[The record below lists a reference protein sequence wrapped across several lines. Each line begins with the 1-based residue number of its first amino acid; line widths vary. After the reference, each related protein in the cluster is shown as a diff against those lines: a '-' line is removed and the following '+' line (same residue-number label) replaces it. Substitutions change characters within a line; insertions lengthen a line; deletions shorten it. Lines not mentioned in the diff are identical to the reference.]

1 MNDDIEKI
9 YAKLVA
15 HETEIIN
22 LRKGYM
28 ILNERYTKALGS
40 LKELTNNAAEAAKK
54 ACIAAEK
61 ASIATAQCAHVA
73 TIAADHSVI
82 QATESAA

>member
-28 ILNERYTKALGS
+28 IVNERYTKALAS
-40 LKELTNNAAEAAKK
+40 LKELTSSAAEAAKK
-54 ACIAAEK
+54 ACLAAEHAK
-61 ASIATAQCAHVA
+61 H
-73 TIAADHSVI
+73 
-82 QATESAA
+82 ATERCANADQQR

>member
-40 LKELTNNAAEAAKK
+40 LKELTNNAAEAAK
-54 ACIAAEK
+54 
-61 ASIATAQCAHVA
+61 
-73 TIAADHSVI
+73 
-82 QATESAA
+82 

>member
-28 ILNERYTKALGS
+28 IVNERYTKALAS
-40 LKELTNNAAEAAKK
+40 LKELTSSAAEAAKVGKIDSDHAVIK
-54 ACIAAEK
+54 ALPPQGE
-61 ASIATAQCAHVA
+61 
-73 TIAADHSVI
+73 
-82 QATESAA
+82 

>member
-22 LRKGYM
+22 LRKGFM
-28 ILNERYTKALGS
+28 IVNERYTKALAS
-40 LKELTNNAAEAAKK
+40 LKELTSAADAAKK
-54 ACIAAEK
+54 ACQAAEK
-61 ASIATAQCAHVA
+61 AKIATEQCAN
-73 TIAADHSVI
+73 AAR
-82 QATESAA
+82 EAAA